1 MLVPSST
8 CMPASNYKEWEEGAP
23 NSHREFQRLY
33 STEQFGFGFRALS
46 LCLESSIALYSLFI
60 TSDQMH

>member
-8 CMPASNYKEWEEGAP
+8 CMPASNYKEWEEASP

-33 STEQFGFGFRALS
+33 STEHSLVLVFVLFHFALN
-46 LCLESSIALYSLFI
+46 LQMLF
-60 TSDQMH
+60 TDFS